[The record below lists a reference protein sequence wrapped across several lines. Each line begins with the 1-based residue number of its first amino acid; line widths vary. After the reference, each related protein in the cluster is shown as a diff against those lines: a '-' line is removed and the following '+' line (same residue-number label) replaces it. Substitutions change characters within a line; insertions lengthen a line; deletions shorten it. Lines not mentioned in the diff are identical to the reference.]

1 MVSSVSNSNASQAV
15 MPPPSSPDRGHAA
28 APVQSQ
34 IPDAAAHTVAIKQ
47 AAQNLFS
54 TKNEVSSDMQRIDN
68 SIEESINKLSQ
79 MLKDSGRSLNI
90 GVDKALGVG
99 SAVITVRSAESGE
112 VIRVI
117 PNEVVVKLAHSI
129 EAFKGWLKDVR
140 V

>member
-1 MVSSVSNSNASQAV
+1 MVSSVTNSNTSQPV
-15 MPPPSSPDRGHAA
+15 MPQPSPARAQA
-28 APVQSQ
+28 QAPVQSQ
-34 IPDAAAHTVAIKQ
+34 IPDAGAHTVAIKQ

>member
-1 MVSSVSNSNASQAV
+1 MVSSVTNSNASQTV
-15 MPPPSSPDRGHAA
+15 MPQSSPVRTQVQ
-28 APVQSQ
+28 APAQSQ
-34 IPDAAAHTVAIKQ
+34 IPDAAAHAVTIKQ

-54 TKNEVSSDMQRIDN
+54 TKNEVSSDMQRIDS

-79 MLKDSGRSLNI
+79 MLKDSGRNLNI
-90 GVDKALGVG
+90 GLDKALGVG
-99 SAVITVRSAESGE
+99 SAVITVRSADSGE

-129 EAFKGWLKDVR
+129 EAFKGWLKDVH

>member
-1 MVSSVSNSNASQAV
+1 MVSSVTNSNASQPV
-15 MPPPSSPDRGHAA
+15 MPQPSPARAQA
-28 APVQSQ
+28 QTPVQSQ

-112 VIRVI
+112 VVRVI

>member
-1 MVSSVSNSNASQAV
+1 MVSSVTNSNASPPV
-15 MPPPSSPDRGHAA
+15 MTQPSSAKVQ
-28 APVQSQ
+28 APAQSQ
-34 IPDAAAHTVAIKQ
+34 IPDAAAHAVAIKQ

-54 TKNEVSSDMQRIDN
+54 TKNEVSSDMQRIDS
-68 SIEESINKLSQ
+68 SIEESINRLSQ
-79 MLKDSGRSLNI
+79 MLKDSGRNLNI

-99 SAVITVRSAESGE
+99 SAVITVRSADSGE

-129 EAFKGWLKDVR
+129 EAFKGWLKDVH

>member
-1 MVSSVSNSNASQAV
+1 MVSSVTNSNASQPV
-15 MPPPSSPDRGHAA
+15 MPQPSPARAQA
-28 APVQSQ
+28 QAPVQSQ

-99 SAVITVRSAESGE
+99 SAVITVRSADSGE

-117 PNEVVVKLAHSI
+117 PNEVVVKIAHSI

>member
-1 MVSSVSNSNASQAV
+1 MVSSVTNSSASQPV
-15 MPPPSSPDRGHAA
+15 IPQPSPARAQA
-28 APVQSQ
+28 QTPVQSQ
-34 IPDAAAHTVAIKQ
+34 IPDAAAHAVAIKQ

-99 SAVITVRSAESGE
+99 SAVITVRSADSGE

>member
-1 MVSSVSNSNASQAV
+1 MVSSVTNSSASQPV
-15 MPPPSSPDRGHAA
+15 MPQPSPARAQVQT
-28 APVQSQ
+28 PVQSQ
-34 IPDAAAHTVAIKQ
+34 IPDAAAHAVAIKQ

-54 TKNEVSSDMQRIDN
+54 TKNEVSSDMQHINN

-99 SAVITVRSAESGE
+99 SAVITVRSADSGE

>member
-1 MVSSVSNSNASQAV
+1 MVSSVTNSNASQPV
-15 MPPPSSPDRGHAA
+15 MPQPSPAKA
-28 APVQSQ
+28 QEQAPVQSQ

>member
-1 MVSSVSNSNASQAV
+1 MVFSVTNPNASQPV
-15 MPPPSSPDRGHAA
+15 MPQPSPARAQA
-28 APVQSQ
+28 QAPVQSQ

>member
-1 MVSSVSNSNASQAV
+1 MVSPVTNTNASPSVMTQPSPAKVQA
-15 MPPPSSPDRGHAA
+15 PA
-28 APVQSQ
+28 QSQ
-34 IPDAAAHTVAIKQ
+34 IPDAAAHAVAIKQ

-54 TKNEVSSDMQRIDN
+54 TKNEVSSDMQKIDS

-99 SAVITVRSAESGE
+99 SAVITVRSADSGE

-129 EAFKGWLKDVR
+129 EAFKGWLKDVH

>member
-1 MVSSVSNSNASQAV
+1 MVSSVSNSNASQPV
-15 MPPPSSPDRGHAA
+15 MPQPSPARAQA
-28 APVQSQ
+28 QAPVQSQ
-34 IPDAAAHTVAIKQ
+34 LPDASAHTVAIKQ

>member
-1 MVSSVSNSNASQAV
+1 MVSSVTNSNTSQPV
-15 MPPPSSPDRGHAA
+15 MPQPSPARAQA
-28 APVQSQ
+28 QAPVQSQ

-47 AAQNLFS
+47 AAQNLFA

>member
-1 MVSSVSNSNASQAV
+1 MVSSVTNSNASQPV
-15 MPPPSSPDRGHAA
+15 MPQPSPAKA
-28 APVQSQ
+28 QAQAPVQSQ
-34 IPDAAAHTVAIKQ
+34 IPDAAAHTVTIKQ

>member
-1 MVSSVSNSNASQAV
+1 MVSSVTNSNTSQPV
-15 MPPPSSPDRGHAA
+15 MPQPSPARAQA
-28 APVQSQ
+28 QAPVQSQ

-79 MLKDSGRSLNI
+79 MLNDSGRSLNI

>member
-1 MVSSVSNSNASQAV
+1 MVSSVTNSSASQPV
-15 MPPPSSPDRGHAA
+15 MPQPSPARAQVQS
-28 APVQSQ
+28 PVQSQ
-34 IPDAAAHTVAIKQ
+34 IPDAAAHAVAIKQ
-47 AAQNLFS
+47 AAQNLFL

-99 SAVITVRSAESGE
+99 SAVITVRSADSGE

>member
-1 MVSSVSNSNASQAV
+1 
-15 MPPPSSPDRGHAA
+15 
-28 APVQSQ
+28 
-34 IPDAAAHTVAIKQ
+34 
-47 AAQNLFS
+47 
-54 TKNEVSSDMQRIDN
+54 MQRIDN

>member
-1 MVSSVSNSNASQAV
+1 MVSSVTNSNTSQPV
-15 MPPPSSPDRGHAA
+15 MPQPAPVRAQTA
-28 APVQSQ
+28 APAQSQ
-34 IPDAAAHTVAIKQ
+34 IPDAAAHAVTIKQ

-54 TKNEVSSDMQRIDN
+54 TKNEVSSDMQRIDS

-79 MLKDSGRSLNI
+79 MLKDSGRNLNI

>member
-1 MVSSVSNSNASQAV
+1 MVSSVTNSSASQPV
-15 MPPPSSPDRGHAA
+15 MPQPSPARAQVQS
-28 APVQSQ
+28 PVQSQ
-34 IPDAAAHTVAIKQ
+34 IPDAAAHAVAIKQ

-99 SAVITVRSAESGE
+99 SAVITVRSADSGE

>member
-1 MVSSVSNSNASQAV
+1 MVSSVTNSNACQPAMPQPSPAKVQA
-15 MPPPSSPDRGHAA
+15 PA
-28 APVQSQ
+28 QSQ
-34 IPDAAAHTVAIKQ
+34 MPDATAHTVTIKQ

-54 TKNEVSSDMQRIDN
+54 TKNEVSSDMQKIDS

-99 SAVITVRSAESGE
+99 SAVITVRNADSGE

-129 EAFKGWLKDVR
+129 EAFKGWLKDVH

>member
-1 MVSSVSNSNASQAV
+1 MVSSVTNSNTSQPV
-15 MPPPSSPDRGHAA
+15 MPQPVSVRAQTT
-28 APVQSQ
+28 APAQSQ
-34 IPDAAAHTVAIKQ
+34 IPDAAAHAVTIKQ

-54 TKNEVSSDMQRIDN
+54 TKNEVSSDMQKIDS

-79 MLKDSGRSLNI
+79 MLKDSGRNLNI

>member
-1 MVSSVSNSNASQAV
+1 MVSSVTKSSASQLV
-15 MPPPSSPDRGHAA
+15 MPQPSPARAQVQS
-28 APVQSQ
+28 PVQSQ
-34 IPDAAAHTVAIKQ
+34 IPDAAAHAVAIKQ

-99 SAVITVRSAESGE
+99 SAVITVRSADSGE

>member
-1 MVSSVSNSNASQAV
+1 MVSSVTNSNASQPV
-15 MPPPSSPDRGHAA
+15 MPQPSLARAQA
-28 APVQSQ
+28 QAPVQSQ

-79 MLKDSGRSLNI
+79 MLKDSGRNLNI

-99 SAVITVRSAESGE
+99 SAVITVRSADSGE

>member
-1 MVSSVSNSNASQAV
+1 MVSSVTNSNTSQPV
-15 MPPPSSPDRGHAA
+15 MPQPVPVRAQTT
-28 APVQSQ
+28 APAQSQ
-34 IPDAAAHTVAIKQ
+34 IPDAAAHAVTIKQ

-54 TKNEVSSDMQRIDN
+54 TKNEVSSDMQKIDS

-79 MLKDSGRSLNI
+79 MLKDSGRNLNI

>member
-1 MVSSVSNSNASQAV
+1 MVSSVTNSSASQPV
-15 MPPPSSPDRGHAA
+15 MPQPSPARAQA
-28 APVQSQ
+28 QTPVQSQ
-34 IPDAAAHTVAIKQ
+34 IPDAAAHAVAIKQ

-99 SAVITVRSAESGE
+99 SAVITVRSADSGE

>member
-1 MVSSVSNSNASQAV
+1 MVSSVTNSSASQPV
-15 MPPPSSPDRGHAA
+15 TPQPSPARAQA
-28 APVQSQ
+28 QTPVQSQ
-34 IPDAAAHTVAIKQ
+34 IPDAAAHAVAIKQ

-99 SAVITVRSAESGE
+99 SAVITVRSADSGE

>member
-1 MVSSVSNSNASQAV
+1 MVSSVTNSNTSQPV
-15 MPPPSSPDRGHAA
+15 MPQPVPVRAQTTA
-28 APVQSQ
+28 TAPSQ
-34 IPDAAAHTVAIKQ
+34 IPDAAAHAVTIKQ

-54 TKNEVSSDMQRIDN
+54 TKNEVSSDMQRIDC

-79 MLKDSGRSLNI
+79 MLKDSGRNLNI

>member
-1 MVSSVSNSNASQAV
+1 MVSSVTNSNASQTV
-15 MPPPSSPDRGHAA
+15 MPQSSPVRTQVQ
-28 APVQSQ
+28 APAQSQ
-34 IPDAAAHTVAIKQ
+34 IPDAAAHAVTIKQ

-54 TKNEVSSDMQRIDN
+54 TKNEVSSDMQRIDS

-79 MLKDSGRSLNI
+79 MLKDSGRNLNI

-99 SAVITVRSAESGE
+99 SAVITVRSADSGE

-129 EAFKGWLKDVR
+129 EAFKGWLKDVH

>member
-1 MVSSVSNSNASQAV
+1 MVSSVTNSNTSQPV
-15 MPPPSSPDRGHAA
+15 MPQPSLARAQA
-28 APVQSQ
+28 QAPVQSQ

-79 MLKDSGRSLNI
+79 MLKDSGRNLNI

-99 SAVITVRSAESGE
+99 SAVITVRSADSGE

>member
-1 MVSSVSNSNASQAV
+1 MVSSVTNSNASQPV
-15 MPPPSSPDRGHAA
+15 MPQPSPARAQEQ

-68 SIEESINKLSQ
+68 SIEESIYKLSQ

>member
-1 MVSSVSNSNASQAV
+1 MVSSVTNSSASQPV
-15 MPPPSSPDRGHAA
+15 MPQPSPVRAQA
-28 APVQSQ
+28 QTPVQSQ
-34 IPDAAAHTVAIKQ
+34 IPDAAAHAVAIKQ

-99 SAVITVRSAESGE
+99 SAVITVRSADSGE

>member
-1 MVSSVSNSNASQAV
+1 MVSSVTNSNASQPV
-15 MPPPSSPDRGHAA
+15 MPQPSPARAQA
-28 APVQSQ
+28 QTPVQSQ
-34 IPDAAAHTVAIKQ
+34 IPDAAAHAVAIKQ

-99 SAVITVRSAESGE
+99 SAVITVRSADSGE

>member
-1 MVSSVSNSNASQAV
+1 MVSSVTNSSASQPV
-15 MPPPSSPDRGHAA
+15 MPQPSPARAQAQSPA
-28 APVQSQ
+28 QSQ
-34 IPDAAAHTVAIKQ
+34 IPDAAAHAVAIKQ
-47 AAQNLFS
+47 AAQNLLS

-68 SIEESINKLSQ
+68 SLEESINKLSQ

-99 SAVITVRSAESGE
+99 SAVITVRSADSGE

>member
-1 MVSSVSNSNASQAV
+1 MVSSVTNSNASQPV
-15 MPPPSSPDRGHAA
+15 MPQPSPARAQVQ

>member
-1 MVSSVSNSNASQAV
+1 MVSSVTNSSASQPV
-15 MPPPSSPDRGHAA
+15 MPQPSPAREQVHS
-28 APVQSQ
+28 PVQSQ
-34 IPDAAAHTVAIKQ
+34 IPDAAAHAVAIKQ

-99 SAVITVRSAESGE
+99 SAVITVRSADSGE

>member
-1 MVSSVSNSNASQAV
+1 MVSSVTNSNASQPV
-15 MPPPSSPDRGHAA
+15 MPQPSPARVQAQ

-99 SAVITVRSAESGE
+99 SAVITVRSADSGE

>member
-1 MVSSVSNSNASQAV
+1 MVSSVTNSNASQPV
-15 MPPPSSPDRGHAA
+15 MPQPSPARAQA
-28 APVQSQ
+28 QAPVQSQ

-99 SAVITVRSAESGE
+99 SAVITVRSADSGE

>member
-1 MVSSVSNSNASQAV
+1 MVSSVTNSNASPPV
-15 MPPPSSPDRGHAA
+15 MTQSSPAKVQTPA
-28 APVQSQ
+28 QSQ
-34 IPDAAAHTVAIKQ
+34 IPDAAAHAVAIKQ

-54 TKNEVSSDMQRIDN
+54 TKNEVSSDMQRIDS
-68 SIEESINKLSQ
+68 SIEESINRLSQ
-79 MLKDSGRSLNI
+79 MLKDSGRNLNI

-99 SAVITVRSAESGE
+99 SAVITVRSADSGE

-129 EAFKGWLKDVR
+129 EAFKGWLKDVH